1 MDNKERIEKSGENH
15 LKGFNCAQSIACAY
29 SDLVG
34 VDEKTMFQLA
44 SGFGAGMG
52 GMKATCGAVSGAIMV
67 AGMMAQQKGYNKAE
81 TYKVCSQIPKMFEE
95 KNKSLV
101 CKEIKGIETGKVLRP
116 CQDCILDAAEM
127 LNGVIDNLNKIKNK
141 NLSEVVSPKGFY
153 FFNGFFKGFFNF
165 KGLILRILF
174 LGFFAQFL
182 LLNIYYHQYVFLST
196 FTLIVYLGLC
206 FIYFIQKLYYIF
218 I

>member
-1 MDNKERIEKSGENH
+1 MDKKERIEKSGENH

-127 LNGVIDNLNKIKNK
+127 LNGVIDNLNK
-141 NLSEVVSPKGFY
+141 
-153 FFNGFFKGFFNF
+153 
-165 KGLILRILF
+165 
-174 LGFFAQFL
+174 
-182 LLNIYYHQYVFLST
+182 
-196 FTLIVYLGLC
+196 
-206 FIYFIQKLYYIF
+206 
-218 I
+218 

>member
-67 AGMMAQQKGYNKAE
+67 AGMMALPDGRIIRSKGTLEGRIGNKITGENGFGYDPIFFIPEKNCYSAE
-81 TYKVCSQIPKMFEE
+81 LSTEE
-95 KNKSLV
+95 KNKISHR
-101 CKEIKGIETGKVLRP
+101 GK
-116 CQDCILDAAEM
+116 AMAEM
-127 LNGVIDNLNKIKNK
+127 REKI
-141 NLSEVVSPKGFY
+141 LE
-153 FFNGFFKGFFNF
+153 
-165 KGLILRILF
+165 IL
-174 LGFFAQFL
+174 
-182 LLNIYYHQYVFLST
+182 
-196 FTLIVYLGLC
+196 
-206 FIYFIQKLYYIF
+206 
-218 I
+218 